1 MHNVIFTQLFR
12 RSSAHNK
19 SRDYKRP
26 FVSCVESQSKYPAT
40 SVLTLSL
47 FSDAA
52 LIPLIEDLFKEL
64 AMIEACNKV
73 ILLLP

>member
-1 MHNVIFTQLFR
+1 M
-12 RSSAHNK
+12 

-26 FVSCVESQSKYPAT
+26 FVSCVESQSSKYHAT